1 MQLGAH
7 LEEEAMNPLLL
18 GPLLSFGQ
26 DLIGR
31 FFPDKEEARKAEAEF
46 LRLAMDGELKQV
58 IAQLEI
64 NAKEAAHPT
73 IWVAGWRP
81 AFGWVGGLGFL
92 YAVLLQP
99 MLAWLAAIKGWP
111 VPPVLDVDLL
121 LTVAGGMLGIGG
133 LRTYEKRAGISK

>member
-1 MQLGAH
+1 
-7 LEEEAMNPLLL
+7 MNPLLIA
-18 GPLLSFGQ
+18 PLLDFGK

-58 IAQLEI
+58 IAQLQI
-64 NAKEAAHPT
+64 NAQEAAHPS

-81 AFGWVGGLGFL
+81 FFGWVGGAGFA
-92 YAVLLQP
+92 YAVVGQP
-99 MLAWLAAIKGWP
+99 LLAWWAASKGMP
-111 VPPVLDVDLL
+111 APPQLDTDLL

-133 LRTYEKRAGISK
+133 LRTYEKSKRVTR

>member
-1 MQLGAH
+1 
-7 LEEEAMNPLLL
+7 MNPLLL
-18 GPLLSFGQ
+18 GPLLDFGK
-26 DLIGR
+26 DIIDR

-58 IAQLEI
+58 IAQLQI
-64 NAKEAAHPT
+64 NATEAAHPS

-81 AFGWVGGLGFL
+81 FFGWVGGAGFG

-99 MLAWLAAIKGWP
+99 LLSWLAAAKGWP
-111 VPPVLDVDLL
+111 IPPTLDTDLL

-133 LRTYEKRAGISK
+133 LRTYEKRKGVAR

>member
-1 MQLGAH
+1 
-7 LEEEAMNPLLL
+7 MNPLLL
-18 GPLLSFGQ
+18 GPLLDFGK

-31 FFPDKEEARKAEAEF
+31 FFPNEDERRKAEAEF

-58 IAQLEI
+58 IAQLQI
-64 NAKEAAHPT
+64 NAAEAAHPS

-81 AFGWVGGLGFL
+81 AFGWVGSLGFL

-99 MLAWLAAIKGWP
+99 MLAWGATVKGWP
-111 VPPVLDVDLL
+111 TPPTLDTDLL

-133 LRTYEKRAGISK
+133 LRTYERAKGVIPKGR